1 MRFSYGYTL
10 CSSGIGGREGVL
22 LNKLWQECNFLNV
35 LLVMLILLTG
45 EHQVL
50 ILKANDELVY
60 VISFIF

>member
-1 MRFSYGYTL
+1 MGTHYAPVVLEGER
-10 CSSGIGGREGVL
+10 GVL

-35 LLVMLILLTG
+35 LLVMLMLLTG

>member
-1 MRFSYGYTL
+1 MGTHYAPVVL
-10 CSSGIGGREGVL
+10 EGGRGGVL
-22 LNKLWQECNFLNV
+22 LNRLWQEHNFLNI
-35 LLVMLILLTG
+35 LLVMLMLLTG